1 MIAREYVD
9 VVIHFDKEGNALPV
23 FIYLDGKR
31 YKCKKF
37 GPITREPKVGKGVWK
52 YIVTTPLG
60 LISLYREKDLLIS
73 RDEYRSLLYYM
84 LEEDYSVTASSCN
97 VP

>member
-60 LISLYREKDLLIS
+60 LISLYREKDRWFIDKQFKIS
-73 RDEYRSLLYYM
+73 TLGPEAHDI
-84 LEEDYSVTASSCN
+84 
-97 VP
+97 